1 LTRTRSLFTAAL
13 MALTLP
19 AVIAGCG
26 GDGGSDQDPQEVI
39 DATFNNDATVT
50 SGVLDLSVDAS
61 AGDQGSFDAS
71 LSGPFQGVEGDPT
84 ALPQIDLTATVSGEG
99 AGQSVNFDGG
109 LTITDDNVFVTYG
122 GQAYEVGSDTFNQL
136 KDSIEAS
143 TGQAQGSDTG
153 DAAASFQAGCEQA
166 IEAQGGDASACDFE
180 LSGWFTNLTNEGT
193 EDLDGAS
200 VVHVSGDVDIS
211 QMLGDLVG
219 IAQSVPGAEGQVD
232 QAQVDQVSEA
242 ISDASFDIYSGED
255 DNILRKLDVNVSVD
269 PSAIAGSEL
278 VPVDSVDLGFSVGI
292 SDVNEEQTIDGP
304 SDAQP
309 IDDLLGQFGLGGS
322 LGDLGGGGLGDLGGG
337 GSFDLGGGGG
347 GGVPGGDGGASAAY
361 LDCVAAA
368 GNDPQE
374 AAACLDE
381 L

>member
-1 LTRTRSLFTAAL
+1 MTRTRSLFTAAL

-19 AVIAGCG
+19 AAIAGCG

-50 SGVLDLSVDAS
+50 SGVLDLSVTAS

-71 LSGPFQGVEGDPT
+71 LSGPFQGVEDDPA
-84 ALPQIDLTATVSGEG
+84 ALPQVDLTATVSGEG

-180 LSGWFTNLTNEGT
+180 LSGWFTNLTNDGT

-269 PSAIAGSEL
+269 PSAIAGSEV

>member
-1 LTRTRSLFTAAL
+1 MTRTRSLFTAAL

-19 AVIAGCG
+19 AAIAGCG
-26 GDGGSDQDPQEVI
+26 GGGGSDQDPQEVI

-109 LTITDDNVFVTYG
+109 LTITDDNIFVTYG

-153 DAAASFQAGCEQA
+153 DAAASFQASCEEA
-166 IEAQGGDASACDFE
+166 IQAQGGDASACDFE
-180 LSGWFTNLTNEGT
+180 LSGWFTNLTNDGT

-255 DNILRKLDVNVSVD
+255 DNILRKLDFNLSLD
-269 PSAIAGSEL
+269 PSAIEGSEV

-309 IDDLLGQFGLGGS
+309 IDELLGQFGLGGS

>member
-19 AVIAGCG
+19 AAIAGCG

-71 LSGPFQGVEGDPT
+71 LSGPFQGVEDDPA
-84 ALPQIDLTATVSGEG
+84 ALPQVDLTATVSGEG

>member
-1 LTRTRSLFTAAL
+1 MTRTRSLFTAAL

-19 AVIAGCG
+19 AAIAGCG

-109 LTITDDNVFVTYG
+109 LTITDDNIFVTYG

-180 LSGWFTNLTNEGT
+180 LSGWFTNLTNDGT

-269 PSAIAGSEL
+269 PSAIPGSEV

-309 IDDLLGQFGLGGS
+309 IDELLGQFGLGGS